1 MFSFSGSKTL
11 FSVNIIIYTSTSCQ
25 LEFRK
30 NFRANLT
37 YKNTLQK
44 RMKCLLKIYLK
55 NMLRRRHYKTTL
67 VLNSYNSYIWYS
79 LYKMDSSKNYI
90 KNNQLINPNIFIR
103 IKILN

>member
-67 VLNSYNSYIWYS
+67 VLNSYIWYS

-90 KNNQLINPNIFIR
+90 KKQSINQSQYFY
-103 IKILN
+103 KD